1 LPIENLCG
9 IFKARV
15 EMSKPYSR
23 DLEYFQATVEAV
35 GKISAL
41 KPWKPDPI
49 HSIPNKIC
57 H

>member
-1 LPIENLCG
+1 
-9 IFKARV
+9 
-15 EMSKPYSR
+15 MSKPYSR